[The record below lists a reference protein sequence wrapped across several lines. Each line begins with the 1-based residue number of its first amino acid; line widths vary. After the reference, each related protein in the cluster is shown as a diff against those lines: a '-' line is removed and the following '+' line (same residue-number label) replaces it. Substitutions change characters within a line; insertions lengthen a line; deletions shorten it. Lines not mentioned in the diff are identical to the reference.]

1 MEFIHFDLPY
11 KSVSVF
17 PLADWHLGSPQCK
30 VPYIKRV
37 VRRIERDPQAR
48 WFGHGDLIENAL
60 VGTPGDIYKQL
71 KSPEDQIKEVVEIL
85 QPIRDKCLFIL
96 SGNHE
101 ERSQKASGLSPSQN
115 IASDLRVRYCEY
127 SCLFVLDLLEAK
139 TPRSFSCYAHHN
151 SGGGYSMGGKIN
163 AATKLRRI
171 CPTVDATFTAHV
183 HTTARIP
190 VTWFEP
196 GHGQALRKTG
206 YDYISGSTLTWNKSY
221 AEVKAKHPSTV
232 EHIVVKFV
240 GCSNG
245 RTDNRKQIYEVI
257 QDVE

>member
-1 MEFIHFDLPY
+1 
-11 KSVSVF
+11 
-17 PLADWHLGSPQCK
+17 
-30 VPYIKRV
+30 
-37 VRRIERDPQAR
+37 
-48 WFGHGDLIENAL
+48 
-60 VGTPGDIYKQL
+60 
-71 KSPEDQIKEVVEIL
+71 
-85 QPIRDKCLFIL
+85 
-96 SGNHE
+96 
-101 ERSQKASGLSPSQN
+101 
-115 IASDLRVRYCEY
+115 
-127 SCLFVLDLLEAK
+127 
-139 TPRSFSCYAHHN
+139 
-151 SGGGYSMGGKIN
+151 MGGKIN